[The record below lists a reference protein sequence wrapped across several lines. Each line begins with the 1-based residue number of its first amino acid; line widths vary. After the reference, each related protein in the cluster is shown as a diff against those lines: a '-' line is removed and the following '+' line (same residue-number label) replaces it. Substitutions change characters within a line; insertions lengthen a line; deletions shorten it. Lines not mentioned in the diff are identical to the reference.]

1 MAEEKEGFFDR
12 VNKDLVKRYIEEYS
26 NLDSWDA
33 VEQFGKFATG
43 TLDTNWNN
51 IPKMVAL
58 WTKAYTLMTKTI
70 DKDNPQNKGKLLD
83 TGLKSMEL
91 IKQTDSQAYDDMM
104 DAILNKD
111 TETFKNLLRGS
122 LLDIVAGQGVN
133 LEDINPELYPNM
145 EEVGDGLESNN
156 YTSIEQLQAENAAL
170 YEKIGLLEGQ
180 VAELA
185 EQLGIQI
192 SQPQEQAR
200 AGEEKA
206 DKARAIYEKDGVKIE
221 VADGLQPGEDQEQE
235 LQHGEDFQAAQEEVT
250 EEDLEVAAQE
260 VKDRD
265 AITEDGT
272 VSIILGNSKK
282 ITISVEP
289 YIAGDKE
296 TQMAQEAND
305 QERIAAQEESK
316 GSGEI
321 TDDIAKG

>member
-1 MAEEKEGFFDR
+1 MAEEKFFDKFKKDFTTR
-12 VNKDLVKRYIEEYS
+12 VFYEYS
-26 NLDSWDA
+26 NLSTIDA

-43 TLDTNWNN
+43 SLDSNWSNV
-51 IPKMVAL
+51 PKMVAL
-58 WTKAYTLMTKTI
+58 WTKAYTTMSKI
-70 DKDNPQNKGKLLD
+70 ANKDNPKNQGEMLDNGIKYMDLIRQKDPQTYEELMDAMIKKDLDTSKKLLQ
-83 TGLKSMEL
+83 E
-91 IKQTDSQAYDDMM
+91 
-104 DAILNKD
+104 
-111 TETFKNLLRGS
+111 S
-122 LLDIVAGQGVN
+122 LLNIATEQGIN

-156 YTSIEQLQAENAAL
+156 YTSIEQLQEENAAL

-180 VAELA
+180 VEELA